1 MEKRLSIKCD
11 NYIKEFKF
19 NIKTFIDSSDIN
31 LSDENYQNLIQYI
44 FDYNTIAISKNDFT
58 KRKRVKN
65 IVPFHE
71 RCCALR
77 ANSQQCT
84 RRKKNSEKFCGTHI
98 KGIPHGEIKNS
109 DNLAKIIKK
118 KEIWA
123 QDIGGIIYY
132 IDNNNNVYE
141 HQDIINNT
149 MNPKI
154 IAKYEKITKTT
165 IGQHSVDEQ
174 HIYSIPSLFDK
185 NNKK

>member
-1 MEKRLSIKCD
+1 MEKRLGVKCN
-11 NYIKEFKF
+11 NYIKDYKYD
-19 NIKTFIDSSDIN
+19 IKKFIDNSEIE
-31 LSDENYQNLIQYI
+31 LSQEHYQQLIQYI
-44 FDYNTIAISKNDFT
+44 FDYDTLSITKEDFI

-77 ANSQQCT
+77 ANNEQCT

-98 KGIPHGEIKNS
+98 KGIPHGEISNDNKNFQT
-109 DNLAKIIKK
+109 IVK

-123 QDIGGIIYY
+123 QDINGIIHY
-132 IDNNNNVYE
+132 IDDENNVYD
-141 HQDIINNT
+141 HADIINNI

-165 IGQHSVDEQ
+165 IEKDKVNEEQ
-174 HIYSIPSLFDK
+174 IYSIPSLF
-185 NNKK
+185 NN